1 MVWLPEGKRELC
13 HRTKLAYCR
22 ALKDDGTPIRIQ
34 VGNLNGSVFCP
45 YRGPRAGR
53 KVSLGWLAP
62 VLSCEMMSKDSL
74 TAALA
79 AEGWPDGEMPS
90 EAMAY
95 MLFKLGEP
103 MSVPS
108 RDVSG
113 LVPTSGFHAISR
125 TLKDLGNCAV
135 AARE

>member
-1 MVWLPEGKRELC
+1 M
-13 HRTKLAYCR
+13 
-22 ALKDDGTPIRIQ
+22 
-34 VGNLNGSVFCP
+34 
-45 YRGPRAGR
+45 
-53 KVSLGWLAP
+53 GWLAP

-74 TAALA
+74 TAAMA

-95 MLFKLGEP
+95 MLFKLGGP

-125 TLKDLGNCAV
+125 TFKDLGNCAV
-135 AARE
+135 VPRE